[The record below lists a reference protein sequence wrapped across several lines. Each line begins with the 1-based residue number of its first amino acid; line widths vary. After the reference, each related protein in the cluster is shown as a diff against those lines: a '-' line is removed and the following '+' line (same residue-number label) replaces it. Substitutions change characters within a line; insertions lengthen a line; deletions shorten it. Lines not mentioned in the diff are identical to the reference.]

1 MIKNNINKKDK
12 IVSNSYDNG
21 VDFIIISFDLPK
33 FDYVRLCVESIIKYW
48 NSIEHSIYIIVNYEN
63 KNEIDFHKQFFKD
76 NPNIII
82 LEGVNQKDNIIRK
95 ENGEVYL
102 SSRT

>member
-33 FDYVRLCVESIIKYW
+33 FDYVRLCVESITIFKCFIKC
-48 NSIEHSIYIIVNYEN
+48 
-63 KNEIDFHKQFFKD
+63 
-76 NPNIII
+76 
-82 LEGVNQKDNIIRK
+82 
-95 ENGEVYL
+95 
-102 SSRT
+102 